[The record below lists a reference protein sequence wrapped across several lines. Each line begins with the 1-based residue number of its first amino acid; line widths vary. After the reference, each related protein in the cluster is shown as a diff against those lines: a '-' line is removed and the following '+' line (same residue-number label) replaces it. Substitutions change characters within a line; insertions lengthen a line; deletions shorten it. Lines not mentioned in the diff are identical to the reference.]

1 MKTSDKPTQ
10 ILNVTSTISQL
21 QRHQLRRPIYQVRQ
35 TKSMDAKIHQAS
47 RPKYQIHQ
55 SKNQIHKQKTKYAK
69 IHQVGQT
76 KDKVRQTKSMHT
88 KYAKKTTNTPTKTS
102 IHDIAVEI

>member
-35 TKSMDAKIHQAS
+35 KNTKHANQNTKYTK
-47 RPKYQIHQ
+47 PKTKYT
-55 SKNQIHKQKTKYAK
+55 KQKTKHAK
-69 IHQVGQT
+69 IHQVFQ
-76 KDKVRQTKSMHT
+76 
-88 KYAKKTTNTPTKTS
+88 
-102 IHDIAVEI
+102 IHQIKH